1 MDPEPDEPATHR
13 RHEADASPVD
23 PATTPDASLAPPTW
37 YADLVPAGPRWAEQ
51 PSTPGG
57 AVEQGGRYPPP
68 PRRAPAFFGLLTAS
82 LIGAVLATG
91 GTVAVIEVG
100 RAPATVAPAPSSAVT
115 GIQASISGTA
125 VEPNTAI
132 ERAFAATDPA
142 VVTIT
147 STFDQQG
154 GGVGVGSGTIFS
166 PAGWILTNR
175 HVVDGATSV
184 SVQLADGRT
193 FPATIYGVASSS
205 DLAIVKITAPGLT
218 AATIGTSSDLL
229 VGQTVIAIGSPLGQY
244 TNTVTT
250 GVVSGLDR
258 TIDVQNEHLTG
269 LIQTDAA
276 INPGNSGGPLLDAA
290 GQVIGVNTATSADAQ
305 GISFAIPIEVAAP
318 LMAAALAGQP
328 IP

>member
-1 MDPEPDEPATHR
+1 M
-13 RHEADASPVD
+13 
-23 PATTPDASLAPPTW
+23 L
-37 YADLVPAGPRWAEQ
+37 
-51 PSTPGG
+51 
-57 AVEQGGRYPPP
+57 
-68 PRRAPAFFGLLTAS
+68 
-82 LIGAVLATG
+82 GAVLATG
-91 GTVAVIEVG
+91 GTFAAVEVG
-100 RAPATVAPAPSSAVT
+100 RTPATVAPSTTTAVT
-115 GIQASISGTA
+115 GLQASTTGTA

-132 ERAFAATDPA
+132 EEAFAATDPA

-147 STFDQQG
+147 SSFDQQG
-154 GGVGVGSGTIFS
+154 GAVGVGSGTIFS
-166 PAGWILTNR
+166 TAGWILTNR
-175 HVVDGATSV
+175 HVVDGATTV

-193 FPATIYGVASSS
+193 FPATVYGVASTS
-205 DLAIVKITAPGLT
+205 DLAIVKITAAGLT

-258 TIDVQNEHLTG
+258 AIDVQNEHLTG

-290 GQVIGVNTATSADAQ
+290 GRVIGVNTATSADAQ
-305 GISFAIPIEVAAP
+305 GISFAIPIAVAAP